1 MKIIELNQK
10 PDIDLNVRLKEKY
23 LQFEKLLIELRKREL
38 PDGLVMSINKDIED
52 LNSISCSGDE
62 LRKLVRTKQTSI
74 IKILENELKV
84 VTKNYY
90 RNLWLA
96 IGMAAFGVPI
106 GVAIGTSLGNMAFMG
121 IGFPI
126 GLAIGMAVGIGMDKK
141 AFEEGRQ
148 IDLEIKY

>member
-1 MKIIELNQK
+1 
-10 PDIDLNVRLKEKY
+10 V
-23 LQFEKLLIELRKREL
+23 
-38 PDGLVMSINKDIED
+38 SINKDIED

-126 GLAIGMAVGIGMDKK
+126 GGWQLEWLSVQEWTKRHWKK
-141 AFEEGRQ
+141 EDRLTWKLNINE
-148 IDLEIKY
+148 